1 VLCWGY
7 NGRGQLGDGTTAPR
21 ALPVKVRGLAGVLAI
36 AARGFHACA
45 LLGEGNVRC
54 WGDDIHGELGDGS
67 HGRSGEMP
75 VEVVGL

>member
-1 VLCWGY
+1 VPTLCPGIAAR
-7 NGRGQLGDGTTAPR
+7 RGCE
-21 ALPVKVRGLAGVLAI
+21 ALFCDAVVAI
-36 AARGFHACA
+36 AARGFHGCA

-67 HGRSGEMP
+67 HGRSGEVP